1 MVHWAATPNTPASLW
16 EVLLTLAAGLA
27 AATGVDTTA
36 PVEVNAGTNSATA
49 ATLLTAPSVSTVSN
63 HRTILAV
70 YGTRAAVSFT
80 PGAGVTERADTA
92 TSGTPS
98 VSVSVTDR
106 NLASTGASGTTTA
119 TASVAGVSAVVT
131 VALRP
136 VTMVE
141 QHRYVYSATGDTGDA
156 VTNTAGTILERT
168 VALPGGVV
176 LTKRAAGDVW
186 SFPNIHG
193 DVQAVANGAGVKQG
207 VTLTYD
213 PFGTPLAGSVDNV
226 AGQTDYGWLGSHQR
240 LGERATNLKPII
252 HMGARP
258 YNPTLGRFLEV
269 DPVEGGTENDY
280 TYPTDPVN
288 MNDLDGR
295 MALPNMDLGMC
306 SSRAQRGCG
315 TNFIDRRH
323 PSNQVL
329 WNQILDKQIGWRPPA
344 LKPAYAP
351 DLVPLCSSGTTSI
364 FKGGLSLALTR
375 LARRLGSK
383 FIPIV
388 GQVSALHDIACGA
401 QSLIRG

>member
-1 MVHWAATPNTPASLW
+1 
-16 EVLLTLAAGLA
+16 
-27 AATGVDTTA
+27 
-36 PVEVNAGTNSATA
+36 
-49 ATLLTAPSVSTVSN
+49 
-63 HRTILAV
+63 
-70 YGTRAAVSFT
+70 
-80 PGAGVTERADTA
+80 
-92 TSGTPS
+92 
-98 VSVSVTDR
+98 
-106 NLASTGASGTTTA
+106 
-119 TASVAGVSAVVT
+119 
-131 VALRP
+131 
-136 VTMVE
+136 
-141 QHRYVYSATGDTGDA
+141 
-156 VTNTAGTILERT
+156 
-168 VALPGGVV
+168 
-176 LTKRAAGDVW
+176 
-186 SFPNIHG
+186 
-193 DVQAVANGAGVKQG
+193 
-207 VTLTYD
+207 
-213 PFGTPLAGSVDNV
+213 
-226 AGQTDYGWLGSHQR
+226 
-240 LGERATNLKPII
+240 LGERATNLKPIV

-258 YNPTLGRFLEV
+258 YNPTLGRFLRV